1 MHHTSIIIMRK
12 GLSSQWK
19 MTFGNSKLDILVLN
33 EYAKMI
39 KYPIQFKSN
48 VTFTNWNAGQG
59 AVIQKP
65 TVPELSF

>member
-19 MTFGNSKLDILVLN
+19 MTFGTSKLDILVLN
-33 EYAKMI
+33 EYAKVI

-48 VTFTNWNAGQG
+48 ASFTNWNAG
-59 AVIQKP
+59 AIIQKP